1 MEILKV
7 KTTAAK
13 GLFTKW
19 GRKEEGNYQREKNW
33 DLFNIHI
40 KYFTFQKW
48 LEKLKDSAVCHN

>member
-1 MEILKV
+1 MDVLKV
-7 KTTAAK
+7 KTTADK

-40 KYFTFQKW
+40 KYFIFQK
-48 LEKLKDSAVCHN
+48 